1 MPINTYLKQVKQR
14 FSAGIA
20 TEHSYR
26 ADLQNLIQAL
36 VKGIIVTNEPKR
48 QQCGAPDYIIQKKEV
63 PLGYIEAKDVGIDLN
78 KTEKSEQMARYL
90 KSLDNLILTDY
101 LEFRFYR
108 YGQKVKVIHIA
119 STENGKLKI
128 NPENF
133 SSFETHLKDFCDFR
147 GQTIKSAEKLAQM
160 MAQKARMMEEVL
172 YRAVI
177 ETDENNSLRDQLKA
191 FQQVLIHDMAEKT
204 FADIYAQTI
213 AYGLFAARLHDPSLD
228 TFSRQEA
235 RELIPRSNPFLRNL
249 FDYVSGAQLD
259 DRVVWIVDDLA
270 DIFRAVDLNSI
281 LADFGKAT
289 EQTDPFIHFYENF
302 LAEYDPALRKSCGVY
317 YTPEPV
323 VNFIVRAVDDILKTE
338 FGLTQ
343 GLADT
348 SKIKI
353 KRRVEGT
360 TIAKGKDKGKDV
372 FEEVEVHKVQI
383 LDPATV
389 LDTF

>member
-1 MPINTYLKQVKQR
+1 
-14 FSAGIA
+14 
-20 TEHSYR
+20 
-26 ADLQNLIQAL
+26 
-36 VKGIIVTNEPKR
+36 
-48 QQCGAPDYIIQKKEV
+48 
-63 PLGYIEAKDVGIDLN
+63 
-78 KTEKSEQMARYL
+78 
-90 KSLDNLILTDY
+90 
-101 LEFRFYR
+101 
-108 YGQKVKVIHIA
+108 
-119 STENGKLKI
+119 
-128 NPENF
+128 
-133 SSFETHLKDFCDFR
+133 
-147 GQTIKSAEKLAQM
+147 M